1 MDLKKSGALICW
13 TSSVLLFLIIFFGLN
28 AIAVLTSSDGQS
40 AVLFGKIEIALV
52 LSALLLVFSSL
63 SFASKKG
70 FEGYL
75 IITISLLGLLFTD
88 VSLSIFFIL
97 SFLGGIFIC
106 IGGSKEFL
114 FQTAK
119 EKKGSKVED

>member
-1 MDLKKSGALICW
+1 LKKSGALICW

-28 AIAVLTSSDGQS
+28 AVGVLTSGDVQS
-40 AVLFGKIEIALV
+40 VGLFGKIEIALI

-75 IITISLLGLLFTD
+75 IITISFLGLLFTD
-88 VSLSIFFIL
+88 VSLLIFFIL
-97 SFLGGIFIC
+97 SFVGGIFIC

-114 FQTAK
+114 FQTSK
-119 EKKGSKVED
+119 EKKGVKVED